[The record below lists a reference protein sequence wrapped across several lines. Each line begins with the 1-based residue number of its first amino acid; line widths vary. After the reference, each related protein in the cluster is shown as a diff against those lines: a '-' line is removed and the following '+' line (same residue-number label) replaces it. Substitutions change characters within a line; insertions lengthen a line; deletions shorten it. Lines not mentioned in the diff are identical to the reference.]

1 MFHRL
6 SVKLIL
12 TLGGVLALIFAIFG
26 YQLLEQHRR
35 DLERVTFQAA
45 DRISDSIKRSI
56 LYSMQLNHREHI
68 YHTIK
73 IIGGE
78 PGIKKV
84 RIFNEIGRIT
94 FSSDEN
100 EIGTVVDKQGEAC
113 FACHSKSE
121 PLNRLDRPDRRRIFI
136 DEAGDRVLGLI
147 NPIEN
152 APECYTAACH
162 AHSPE
167 QRILGVLD
175 VTMTLREVDQ
185 TIAAGRRLLIIQLAS
200 AVLAVAVIWGGLI
213 WWFVH
218 RPVRELTAGTRRVAE
233 GDLSW
238 RIRVES
244 RDEMG
249 ELGRSFNEM
258 TDRLREA
265 QENLRRWAETLEA
278 RVEEKTAE
286 LRKANEQMIQVERL
300 ASMGKLA
307 AVVAHEINN
316 PLTGILTSARLL
328 QKKLERVSGE
338 DYADCREHLQLI
350 AEEAARCGEIVKHLL
365 QFARPQTEVRRPEAV
380 ARLVHDSIRLV
391 QHKIDLMNIQLHVE
405 IPEELPRIICDA
417 QAIKQ
422 VLVAVL
428 INAAEAIGSAGG
440 EIAVTA
446 REDPASGMVE
456 IAVRDNGCGMD
467 PETMEHI
474 FEPFFTTKED
484 SHGIGLGLAVVS
496 GIVSAHNGAVEVESQ
511 VGEGT
516 VVRIKLPSE
525 AQRGGVSQA
534 DHEGAET

>member
-1 MFHRL
+1 MLHRL

-12 TLGGVLALIFAIFG
+12 TLGGVLALIFAVFG
-26 YQLLEQHRR
+26 LQLLEQHRR

-152 APECYTAACH
+152 APECYNAACH

-185 TIAAGRRLLIIQLAS
+185 TIMAGRRLLIIQLAS

-233 GDLSW
+233 GDLSSHI
-238 RIRVES
+238 RIDS

-258 TDRLREA
+258 TMRLREA

-286 LRKANEQMIQVERL
+286 LRKANEQIIQVERL

-328 QKKLERVSGE
+328 QKKLERMSAAEPV
-338 DYADCREHLQLI
+338 DWREHLQLI
-350 AEEAARCGEIVKHLL
+350 AEEAARCGEIVKHIL
-365 QFARPQTEVRRPEAV
+365 QFARPQTEVRRPEEV
-380 ARLVHDSIRLV
+380 KRLVLDSIRLV
-391 QHKIDLMNIQLHVE
+391 QHKIDLMNIQLRVE
-405 IPEELPRIICDA
+405 IPEELPRIVCDA
-417 QAIKQ
+417 QAVKQ

-440 EIAVTA
+440 EIVVQA
-446 REDPASGMVE
+446 EEEPDSGMVE
-456 IAVRDNGCGMD
+456 IAVRDSGCGMD

-484 SHGIGLGLAVVS
+484 GHGIGLGLAVVS
-496 GIVSAHNGAVEVESQ
+496 GIVSAHGGLVEVESQ
-511 VGEGT
+511 VGVGT
-516 VVRIKLPSE
+516 VMHIKLPSE
-525 AQRGGVSQA
+525 SHRGAVSHA
-534 DHEGAET
+534 VEEGAEA

>member
-185 TIAAGRRLLIIQLAS
+185 TIVAGRRLLIIQLAS

-446 REDPASGMVE
+446 REDPASRMVE

-516 VVRIKLPSE
+516 VVHIKLPSE
-525 AQRGGVSQA
+525 AQRGGVSRA